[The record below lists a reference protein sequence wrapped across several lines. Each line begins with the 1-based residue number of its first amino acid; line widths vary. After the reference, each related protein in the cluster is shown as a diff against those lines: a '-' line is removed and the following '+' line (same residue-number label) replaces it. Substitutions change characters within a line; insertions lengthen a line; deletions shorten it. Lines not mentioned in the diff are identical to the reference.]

1 MASSAGAAT
10 NVPFNI
16 IRPFSSGKLFTG
28 YVEYVTIEVIVAWIF
43 RRIFKMDR
51 SLKAMYAIHGLS
63 LPLMGGAQGF
73 MDPAADY
80 AQGWGDQFT
89 TGAKGIPA
97 ILLAHYIFQ
106 VFNSGF
112 GLPNGGF
119 KEYIVT
125 ALTKVLSRPVA
136 SAVYPYLP
144 EMGQDGL
151 AVLHQLIIRQA
162 RGSNLKT
169 S

>member
-1 MASSAGAAT
+1 MASSGKAT
-10 NVPFNI
+10 NIAFNI
-16 IRPFSSGKLFTG
+16 IKPFSSGKLFVG
-28 YVEYVTIEVIVAWIF
+28 YFEYVTLEVIVAWIF

-51 SLKAMYAIHGLS
+51 SLKSMYAIHGLS

-73 MDPAADY
+73 LDPPADY
-80 AQGWGDQFT
+80 AQGWGTQIAS
-89 TGAKGIPA
+89 GVKGIPA
-97 ILLAHYIFQ
+97 VLLAHYIVQ
-106 VFNSGF
+106 IFNSGF

-151 AVLHQLIIRQA
+151 AVLHELIVRQA
-162 RGSNLKT
+162 RASNLKT